1 MPECGGKPC
10 THTNFLLLGNHACAL
25 CKCELHGL
33 GGIFFSEQSIKY
45 RNICHHQA
53 SHVLGRPTHYPV
65 AIATT
70 ATTQAAMATQGVGA
84 PKMLQ
89 ALIPKLLPL
98 QAKLLLPPAKLLPPK
113 LPVHPKVLLPKLLP
127 LKLPLRQN
135 KQKKWPLKIKISRLL
150 FGNI

>member
-1 MPECGGKPC
+1 MRFSVLKSI
-10 THTNFLLLGNHACAL
+10 FF

-70 ATTQAAMATQGVGA
+70 AATQAAMATQGVGA
-84 PKMLQ
+84 ASAQDAAGIDTKTATTTSKTATATSKTAATKAASASQGVAAKAATAQAATASKQAEKM
-89 ALIPKLLPL
+89 ALK
-98 QAKLLLPPAKLLPPK
+98 
-113 LPVHPKVLLPKLLP
+113 
-127 LKLPLRQN
+127 N
-135 KQKKWPLKIKISRLL
+135 
-150 FGNI
+150 